1 MIKAIDYFLDRI
13 TMYRLTLYY
22 LLVILFTGLLL
33 SLFGVLP
40 YNPGSIILS
49 SLTIVGVALLTN
61 FLFAWAFDAPI
72 NVESPYITGL
82 ILACIIL
89 PFRSFQD
96 LPILIWAPVLAMA
109 SKYIFAIGKKHLF
122 NPAAI
127 AVVITAI
134 GLNQSAAWWVGTTWI
149 APVVLLGGLLLVRK
163 LRRSDLVFSFFVA
176 ALLTAAFF
184 TILKN
189 SDLLNTMNSVVLQSS
204 LLFFAFLMLTEPLT
218 TPPTIKLQILYGT
231 LVGILFAPQLHVGS
245 IYSTPELAL
254 VVGNVFSYLVSP
266 KGKMMLRLKET
277 IQLSPD
283 MVDFVFTP
291 DRPVKYHP
299 GQYME
304 WTLPHHNPDA
314 RGTRRYFTL
323 ASSPTEDTL
332 RLGVRFSEK
341 GSSYK
346 DLLRH
351 LDSKTPVMAGQLAGD
366 FVMPT
371 DPQQP
376 LAFIAGGI
384 GITPFRSMVKYLLDT
399 QQSRAITLLYS
410 ARTAASFVYTDVFN
424 QAAATFGLKA
434 VYAVSDEQPVGW
446 TGHIGIIDAALI
458 QSSVPDYLKTTFY
471 ISGPQPMVQGMKNT
485 LQGMGVKSDNIK
497 TDFFPG
503 LT

>member
-22 LLVILFTGLLL
+22 LLVILLTGFLL

-40 YNPGSIILS
+40 YNPGGIILS
-49 SLTIVGVALLTN
+49 SLIIVGVALLCN

-82 ILACIIL
+82 ILACIIT
-89 PFRSFQD
+89 PISD
-96 LPILIWAPVLAMA
+96 IHSLPILIWAPILAMA

-122 NPAAI
+122 NPAAL
-127 AVVITAI
+127 AVAITALA
-134 GLNQSAAWWVGTTWI
+134 LNQSASWWVGTTWI
-149 APVVLLGGLLLVRK
+149 APVILIGGLLLVRK

-176 ALLTAAFF
+176 ALLTTAAF
-184 TILKN
+184 TVTKN
-189 SDLLNTMNSVVLQSS
+189 GDLLKTVDVIVLQSS
-204 LLFFAFLMLTEPLT
+204 LLFFAFVMLTEPLT
-218 TPPTIKLQILYGT
+218 TPPTVRLQILYGA
-231 LVGILFAPQLHVGS
+231 LVGVLFAPQIHIGS
-245 IYSTPELAL
+245 VYSTPELAL
-254 VVGNVFSYLVSP
+254 LIGNIFSYAVSP

-291 DRPVKYHP
+291 DRPVKYQP

-323 ASSPTEDTL
+323 ASSPTENTL
-332 RLGVRFSEK
+332 RLGVRFSEQ

-351 LDSKTPVMAGQLAGD
+351 LDGKTAIMAGQLAGD
-366 FVMPT
+366 FVLPT
-371 DPQQP
+371 NPQQP

-399 QQSRAITLLYS
+399 QQSRPITLLYS
-410 ARTAASFVYTDVFN
+410 ARTAASFVYTDIFN
-424 QAAATFGLKA
+424 QAATTFGLKP

-458 QSSVPDYLKTTFY
+458 QASVPDYLKTVFY

-503 LT
+503 LA